1 MSNKNIDSW
10 MQQVFAIYD
19 KMRNRAKGDYY
30 TANCNGLV
38 FKVHKNVYSPDQFSD
53 TTYFSKEL
61 PQIVG
66 NGSLLE
72 IGTGTGAIGIFC
84 ALNGAKTTLTDI
96 NTDAVKTAKENAKS
110 QNLNI
115 LIKEGDMYDALN
127 IDDKFDFIFWS
138 HPYNNW
144 DEPVE
149 NMLMRSGLDYH
160 YNSLRKYIEG
170 AKNHLTPQGKLLLG
184 TGNSA
189 DIETIVK
196 IAHENNY
203 SIKILRASKMPLAFG
218 DNARII
224 NMIFQF
230 DSYDEKLL

>member
-1 MSNKNIDSW
+1 MSNKNADSW
-10 MQQVFAIYD
+10 MQQVFAVYD
-19 KMRNRAKGDYY
+19 KMRARAKGDYY
-30 TANCNGLV
+30 TAECNGLV

-61 PQIVG
+61 PKIVG
-66 NGSLLE
+66 KKSLLE

-84 ALNGAKTTLTDI
+84 ALNEANVTLTDI
-96 NTDAVKTAKENAKS
+96 NPDAVKTAQENAKA
-110 QNLNI
+110 QNLDVPV
-115 LIKEGDMYDALN
+115 KESDMYDALS
-127 IDDKFDFIFWS
+127 IDEKFDYIFWS

-149 NMLMRSGLDYH
+149 DMLMCSGLDH
-160 YNSLRKYIEG
+160 NYNSLRKYIKG
-170 AKNHLTPQGKLLLG
+170 AKNHLTPNGKLLLG

-189 DIETIVK
+189 DIETIVA

-203 SIKILRASKMPLAFG
+203 SVTILKASKMPLAFG
-218 DNARII
+218 DEARII

-230 DSYDEKLL
+230 DSYDG

>member
-1 MSNKNIDSW
+1 MSNKNSDSW
-10 MQQVFAIYD
+10 MQQVFAVYD
-19 KMRNRAKGDYY
+19 RMRSRAQGDYY
-30 TANCNGLV
+30 TAECNGLV

-61 PQIVG
+61 PKIVG
-66 NGSLLE
+66 DSYLLE

-84 ALNGAKTTLTDI
+84 ALNGANATLTDI
-96 NTDAVKTAKENAKS
+96 NPDAVKTARENAKA
-110 QNLNI
+110 QNLDI
-115 LIKEGDMYDALN
+115 PVKESDMYDALS
-127 IDDKFDFIFWS
+127 IDEKFDFIFWS

-149 NMLMRSGLDYH
+149 DMLMRSGLDYH
-160 YNSLRKYIEG
+160 YNSLRKYIKG
-170 AKNHLTPQGKLLLG
+170 AKDHLTSNGKLLLG

-189 DIETIVK
+189 DIETIVS

-203 SIKILRASKMPLAFG
+203 SVSILRASKMPLDFG
-218 DNARII
+218 DEARII

-230 DSYDEKLL
+230 DSYDG